1 MLKFLA
7 KQTTAV
13 TGSVGLAADAS
24 KKHRSN
30 KRVKAVA

>member
-24 KKHRSN
+24 KKLS
-30 KRVKAVA
+30 